1 MTDSE
6 TRAAADTGRHTALWI
21 ARLLAL
27 LAGAVAGYLAITSRY
42 GLPLGCGTGSG
53 CSEVLQSRWAALFG
67 VPVGYFALAAHL
79 TFFAAT
85 FAATAAAPPLRA
97 AGRFLLITC
106 AGAIVGAAIWFG
118 LLQAVALQAVCVWC
132 MLDHA
137 LGSTAAIA
145 ACVWAW
151 QNALAESIA
160 GRTPSRVAPALGTG
174 LALAILLVLL
184 QLGFSRSG
192 SSLVR
197 LPAGQNAD
205 SGPGTDRQIAV
216 LGGDLTLTVR
226 ELPVLGSPDAE
237 HLLVLLYDY
246 ACPHCRATHGY
257 LTDGLD
263 QYAGQ
268 YAVVLL
274 PMPLD
279 AKCNPT
285 VEETEPRF
293 EDSCELARLALAV
306 WRASPDKFAQFDAW
320 LYETE
325 SPRSAGEA
333 RAYAESL
340 VDQSALDAA
349 LNDEWVT
356 RRIDADVAAYQASG
370 ADQIPVLVSP
380 GIDTVVGRPESADD
394 LFALLEKELRLQPA
408 TP

>member
-6 TRAAADTGRHTALWI
+6 TRAASDTGHHAALWI

-27 LAGAVAGYLAITSRY
+27 LAAAVAGYLAVTSRY
-42 GLPLGCGTGSG
+42 GLPLGCGSGSG

-85 FAATAAAPPLRA
+85 FAATAVAPSLRA

-106 AGAIVGAAIWFG
+106 AGAIAGAAIWFA
-118 LLQAVALQAVCVWC
+118 LLQAIALQAVCFWC

-137 LGSTAAIA
+137 LGSSAAIA
-145 ACVWAW
+145 ACVWVW
-151 QNALAESIA
+151 QNAFAESTA
-160 GRTPSRVAPALGTG
+160 GRTPSRVAPALVTG
-174 LALAILLVLL
+174 LALATVLVLL

-205 SGPGTDRQIAV
+205 SGPGSDRQIAV
-216 LGGDLTLTVR
+216 LGGDLRLPVR
-226 ELPVLGSPDAE
+226 ELPILGSPDAE

-257 LTDGLD
+257 LIDGLD
-263 QYAGQ
+263 PYAGQ

-306 WRASPDKFAQFDAW
+306 WRASPSEFAQFDAW
-320 LYETE
+320 LYETD
-325 SPRSAGEA
+325 SPRPAGEA
-333 RAYAESL
+333 RAHAESL
-340 VDQSALDAA
+340 IEKTELDAA
-349 LNDEWVT
+349 LNDAWVGS
-356 RRIDADVAAYQASG
+356 RIDADIEAYQASG

-380 GIDTVVGRPESADD
+380 GIDTVVGRPESADE
-394 LFALLEKELRLQPA
+394 LFGLLEKELGLRPA